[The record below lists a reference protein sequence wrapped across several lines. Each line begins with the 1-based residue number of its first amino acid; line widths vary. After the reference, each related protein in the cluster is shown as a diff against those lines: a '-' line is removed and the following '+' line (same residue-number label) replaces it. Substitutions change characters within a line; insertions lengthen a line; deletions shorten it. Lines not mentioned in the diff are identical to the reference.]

1 MIELIIGRFK
11 MNEIK
16 LALLYFLLMRIPCML
31 SKMSLTPDGG
41 YRGIVVKI
49 ADNVAEERCDNIID
63 NLKVRQDYLI
73 LSTL

>member
-1 MIELIIGRFK
+1 
-11 MNEIK
+11 
-16 LALLYFLLMRIPCML
+16 ML

-49 ADNVAEERCDNIID
+49 ADNVAEERCENIIN

-73 LSTL
+73 IVSTL